1 MSIFLMIFLI
11 YYLIATIIE
20 MFLTSEQ
27 KLKFLRYQQIS
38 SFIII
43 FMFPVWFTPNIL
55 INMRFEIT
63 FVIII
68 LFFVINKVVNKI
80 FEKIENKNNKN

>member
-1 MSIFLMIFLI
+1 MSIFLIIFLI
-11 YYLIATIIE
+11 YYLIATTIE

-43 FMFPVWFTPNIL
+43 FMFPVWFTPNIS
-55 INMRFEIT
+55 INMRFKIT
-63 FVIII
+63 FVIMI
-68 LFFVINKVVNKI
+68 LFFVISKIVDKI
-80 FEKIENKNNKN
+80 FEKIKNKN